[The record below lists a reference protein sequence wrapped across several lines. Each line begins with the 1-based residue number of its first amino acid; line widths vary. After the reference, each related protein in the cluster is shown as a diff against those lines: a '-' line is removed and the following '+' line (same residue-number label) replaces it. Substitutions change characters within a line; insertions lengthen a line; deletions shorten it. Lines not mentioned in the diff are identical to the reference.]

1 MYVYIYTHCY
11 CQTQL
16 RHTLNKTYGCNG
28 SRKTDSAIGQCF
40 VSVET
45 HRPTVTSKSVC
56 RTTEPGRNRSLS
68 VSTSSVCVPDA
79 TEHGETMERL
89 RFSAR
94 KASHGGEETGA
105 ASCQGKCQGAWST
118 SPRLATSLLD
128 KPNTPPPLQLER
140 CSRLLAHALER
151 SSGERPAR
159 VMTRVFGRVIETV
172 LVSCQVW
179 WWWSSSESRYPAISS
194 TRMPE
199 TVAWSLGGG
208 ISTVRLVCRYHN
220 SSIAANKISCRCKVY
235 VRR

>member
-128 KPNTPPPLQLER
+128 QPNTPPPLQLER
-140 CSRLLAHALER
+140 CSRLLAHAARALEWWTAR
-151 SSGERPAR
+151 SSDDQSVRKGHWDGSRFLPGVMVVVKLR
-159 VMTRVFGRVIETV
+159 VSLSGYFVYENAGNGGLEPGWWYQHGT
-172 LVSCQVW
+172 SCL
-179 WWWSSSESRYPAISS
+179 
-194 TRMPE
+194 
-199 TVAWSLGGG
+199 SLPQLEHC
-208 ISTVRLVCRYHN
+208 S
-220 SSIAANKISCRCKVY
+220 
-235 VRR
+235 